1 LRKKK
6 LLIYVIII
14 ILLGLGVYR
23 GVNHMDKRKAIIEVL
38 KQIKPLIING
48 DGPTSI
54 FIAGGKA
61 GEDFRKLNIN
71 NLSGGKE
78 SITVTTGRF
87 LFKRKYRINK
97 DEI

>member
-14 ILLGLGVYR
+14 IVLGLGVYR

-38 KQIKPLIING
+38 KQIKPSIING

-54 FIAGGKA
+54 FVAGKV
-61 GEDFRKLNIN
+61 GEDFRKLNITD
-71 NLSGGKE
+71 LSVDKE
-78 SITVTTGRF
+78 SITVTTGEF
-87 LFKRKYRINK
+87 LFKKKYFINK
-97 DEI
+97 DEL